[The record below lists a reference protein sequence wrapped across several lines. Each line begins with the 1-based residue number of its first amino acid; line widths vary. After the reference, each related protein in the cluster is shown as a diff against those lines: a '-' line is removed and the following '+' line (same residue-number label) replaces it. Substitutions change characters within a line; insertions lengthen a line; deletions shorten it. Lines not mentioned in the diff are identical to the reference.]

1 MFIQLPNCCRLAAK
15 VFEGI
20 NLFTNESTLS
30 DIVKCRCEDQVNPTI
45 TAVAGLEAGHY
56 TDLTH
61 GTGCTVFICRQGAV
75 GGVDVRGG
83 SPGTRETDLL
93 RPVHR
98 VDRVHGLLL
107 TGGSAFGLDAAGGVL
122 DYLSGQGIGFAVGP
136 TVVPIVPAAVLFDLG
151 FLASDVRP
159 TFADGRAA
167 SLAAKSVPMDVGTVG
182 AGTGAT
188 VAKIKGIG
196 YAVKSGIGSASM
208 RLSDG
213 TTIAA
218 AVAVNAYGGV
228 YDYKSGLLIAGPRWS
243 DSRGFD
249 DPVDLV
255 LGQGGLNGDSGPL
268 ANTTIGVVATD
279 AVLDKEGANY
289 LASVSHDGLALT
301 IRPCHTVR
309 DGDTMFALA
318 TGTISEH
325 DSESVDLTR
334 LGAAAVEVTARAV
347 LNAIFRSTG
356 LGGLPAISE
365 IDHEPS
371 PKTPREA
378 SSETSLPE
386 TPPGTPND

>member
-1 MFIQLPNCCRLAAK
+1 
-15 VFEGI
+15 
-20 NLFTNESTLS
+20 
-30 DIVKCRCEDQVNPTI
+30 
-45 TAVAGLEAGHY
+45 
-56 TDLTH
+56 
-61 GTGCTVFICRQGAV
+61 
-75 GGVDVRGG
+75 
-83 SPGTRETDLL
+83 
-93 RPVHR
+93 
-98 VDRVHGLLL
+98 
-107 TGGSAFGLDAAGGVL
+107 
-122 DYLSGQGIGFAVGP
+122 
-136 TVVPIVPAAVLFDLG
+136 
-151 FLASDVRP
+151 
-159 TFADGRAA
+159 
-167 SLAAKSVPMDVGTVG
+167 MDVGTVG

-188 VAKIKGIG
+188 VAKINGIG
-196 YAVKSGIGSASM
+196 FAVKSGIGSASM

-243 DSRGFD
+243 DGQGFY

-255 LGQGGLNGDSGPL
+255 LDQDRINGDSGTL

-318 TGTISEH
+318 TGAISEH
-325 DSESVDLTR
+325 DADPVDLTR

-347 LNAIFRSTG
+347 LDAIFRSTG

-365 IDHEPS
+365 LAHGS
-371 PKTPREA
+371 FPKTY
-378 SSETSLPE
+378 
-386 TPPGTPND
+386 ND